1 MQQISLVLSVA
12 MSVSDLL
19 LHVNVFFTVID
30 NALCFTQ
37 GNKHMSNKLDKDKN
51 RQVACFGSLH
61 KVSPRSVAYTIM
73 RYTSI
78 F

>member
-19 LHVNVFFTVID
+19 LHINVFCTVND

-51 RQVACFGSLH
+51 RQVACFGLSH
-61 KVSPRSVAYTIM
+61 KVSPRSVMYTIM
-73 RYTSI
+73 RYAFI